1 MIYQKDSDLLLKRA
15 QEIETSMFEKF
26 ESVNDEY
33 KAKARSLA
41 SNLKSKTNP
50 GLRESIVTGE
60 ITVEK
65 LCTMSVEV
73 SRHV

>member
-1 MIYQKDSDLLLKRA
+1 
-15 QEIETSMFEKF
+15 MFTKF

-50 GLRESIVTGE
+50 GLRESVVTGE
-60 ITVEK
+60 VSTET

-73 SRHV
+73 SESLYNKKKFDDK